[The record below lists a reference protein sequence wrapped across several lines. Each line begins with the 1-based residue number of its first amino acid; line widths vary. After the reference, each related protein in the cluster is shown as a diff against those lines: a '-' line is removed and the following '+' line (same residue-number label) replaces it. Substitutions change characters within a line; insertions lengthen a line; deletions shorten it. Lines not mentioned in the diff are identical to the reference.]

1 MQLTRFITLSLAM
14 LCLNAALVAQTAT
27 GTFVGVV
34 TDQTGAVV
42 PGATIT
48 VTNQGTNRVVTV
60 TSNEDGAYVVPLLNP
75 GAYDFAVSK
84 MGFKKVLR
92 SAVTLQVDQRAAVD
106 FSLISG
112 DISESV
118 EVTTQA
124 PLLETTSSSLGQ
136 VIGNEKI
143 VGLPLNARGVFNL
156 VALSPGV
163 IPNQDNF
170 FVQQADSSINPSLF
184 KANGG
189 RSLTNE
195 VLIDGVPNNG
205 GSFGQI
211 ALHPTV
217 DAVQEFKV
225 QTNNYS
231 AEFGNSGGA
240 IVNVSIKSGTNNF
253 HGTLWEFLRNDALD
267 ANNFFANRAGRRK
280 GKFRFNQYGGV
291 IGGPILLPGKLFGP
305 AAYDGRNKSFFF
317 FSYEGVRRVT
327 GIDPVLLTVPTVA
340 QRRGDFSNLRDVNG
354 NVIPIFDPL
363 TTTRNAA
370 GQFVRTQFPGNI
382 IPDNR
387 ISATAKALLALTP
400 LPNTTPSNA
409 FTQANN
415 YITQE
420 PNRLKQYQINNRGDH
435 TFSPANTIS
444 FRYSKNRS
452 DNTPAN
458 LFGNDAAPNFGALTF
473 VAHNAML
480 QDVHTF
486 SPTLLLTLRGGLSR
500 FATDR
505 KSPGSGAPVNMGSLG
520 LPGDLPNLAFPR
532 FDMAGYTSIGTPT
545 GNFIRRAVNIY
556 TFQGSL
562 NKIAGNHDLK
572 IGSEFRAQHQN
583 TFQPSALSG
592 QFVFN
597 QGFLSGPIVGTNNT
611 GDGFASLLLG
621 FPASSTL
628 SNDAAVA
635 ESRPYLAF
643 YVQDNYK
650 VSRKLTLNL
659 GLRYDLHLPRTDR
672 FDRLLNFDPGATEP
686 TTGRLGAF
694 RFVGRNTGNR
704 RQFDLDKNNFGP
716 RVGFAYQINDKTV
729 VRGGAALGFIS
740 PFNEGDTI
748 AGLGLSPT
756 FSTRGVNTQAA
767 TTVPTI
773 SISNPFPTGLVAPL
787 ADSQG
792 LASLVGDSATFVDR
806 NYPIGEFYNWN
817 LGIQREFR
825 SSLLVEIAYAGSK
838 GNKLAGPSIDLNALR
853 PEFLALGEDLRTQ
866 VANPFFGR
874 IRTGPLATA
883 TLERQLLLRAYP
895 QFVSVAQQGIHDYF
909 SNYHSFLLSVQKRFT
924 TGFSISGAY
933 TLSKLMDN
941 APGNGEAGGAIQN
954 VYNRAG
960 EKSVSGEDIPQRLVV
975 NYLYGL
981 PFGPGKKYL
990 SSGPLSVILGGWE
1003 VSGISTFSK
1012 ERPLGITATGGSFL
1026 PGTRRPNLV
1035 GNPNLPDS
1043 ERTFLRWFN
1052 TSAFAFPATAFALG
1066 NVSRTLPNTRRPGFQ
1081 IWDIS
1086 LQKNTQFKEGVNL
1099 EFRTEF
1105 FNAFNKTNLLGPNT
1119 QLGNAAFGQITA
1131 ARTPRQI
1138 QFALKLIY

>member
-1 MQLTRFITLSLAM
+1 MSISRLIWLSGAILLLSAGI
-14 LCLNAALVAQTAT
+14 LAQTAT

-34 TDQTGAVV
+34 TDQSGAVITGATV
-42 PGATIT
+42 T
-48 VTNQGTNRVVTV
+48 VTNKGTNRVVTV
-60 TSNEDGAYVVPLLNP
+60 TTNESGAYVVPLVNP
-75 GAYDFAVSK
+75 GEYEITVTQK
-84 MGFKKVLR
+84 GFKKATR
-92 SAVTLQVDQRAAVD
+92 AAVTIQVDQRAAVD
-106 FSLISG
+106 FSMTSG

-118 EVTTQA
+118 EVSSAA

-136 VIGNEKI
+136 VIANEKI

-240 IVNVSIKSGTNNF
+240 IVNVSIKSGTNKF
-253 HGTLWEFLRNDALD
+253 HGTVWEFLRNDALD
-267 ANNFFANRAGRRK
+267 ANNFFANRARRNK
-280 GKFRFNQYGGV
+280 GKFRFNQYGGT
-291 IGGPILLPGKLFGP
+291 IGGPIWIPKV
-305 AAYDGRNKSFFF
+305 YDGHNRSFFF

-327 GIDPVLLTVPTVA
+327 GIDPVFLTVPTAA
-340 QRRGDFSNLRDVNG
+340 QRRGDFSNLRDVTG
-354 NVIPIFDPL
+354 NLIPIFDPL

-387 ISATAKALLALTP
+387 ISPNAKALLALTP

-415 YITQE
+415 YVTQE
-420 PNRLKQYQINNRGDH
+420 PNRLDQYQINNRGDH
-435 TFSPANTIS
+435 TFSQANTIS

-452 DNTPAN
+452 DNAPAN
-458 LFGNDAAPNFGALTF
+458 LFGNDATPSAGALTF
-473 VAHNAML
+473 IANNAML

-486 SPTLLLTLRGGLSR
+486 NSTTVLTLRAGLSR

-505 KSPGSGAPVNMGSLG
+505 KTPGSGEPVNMTALG
-520 LPGDLPNLAFPR
+520 LPGNFPNTQFPR
-532 FDMAGYTSIGTPT
+532 FDITGYSSIGTLT

-562 NKIAGNHDLK
+562 NKITGDHDLK
-572 IGSEFRAQHQN
+572 IGSEFRVQHQN
-583 TFQPSALSG
+583 TFQPSAPSG

-597 QGFLSGPIVGTNNT
+597 QGFLSGPIVGANNT
-611 GDGFASLLLG
+611 GDGIASLLLG

-628 SNDAAVA
+628 TNDAAVA

-650 VSRKLTLNL
+650 ISRRLTLNL

-672 FDRLLNFDPGATEP
+672 FDRLLNFDPTATEP
-686 TTGRLGAF
+686 TTGRAGAF
-694 RFVGRNTGNR
+694 RFVGRNTDNR
-704 RQFDLDKNNFGP
+704 RQFDTDWNNLGP
-716 RVGFAYQINDKTV
+716 RAGFAYQVNDRTV
-729 VRGGAALGFIS
+729 VRGGASLGFIS
-740 PFNEGDTI
+740 PFNEGDTV

-767 TTVPTI
+767 TTIPTI
-773 SISNPFPTGLVAPL
+773 TIANPFPTGLVAPL
-787 ADSQG
+787 ADTLG

-817 LGIQREFR
+817 LSIQHEFR
-825 SSLLVEIAYAGSK
+825 SNLMLEVAYAGSK
-838 GNKLAGPSIDLNALR
+838 GNKLAGPAIDLNALR
-853 PEFLALGEDLRTQ
+853 PEFLALGDDLRTQ
-866 VANPFFGR
+866 VPNPFFGK
-874 IRTGPLATA
+874 IRTGPLAA
-883 TLERQLLLRAYP
+883 ANVERQLLLRAYP
-895 QFVSVAQQGIHDYF
+895 QFVSIGQQGIHDYF

-924 TGFSISGAY
+924 SGFSISGAY

-941 APGNGEAGGAIQN
+941 APGNGEAGGSIQN

-975 NYLYGL
+975 NYLYEL

-990 SSGPLSVILGGWE
+990 SAGPLATILGGWE

-1026 PGTRRPNLV
+1026 PGARRPNLV
-1035 GNPNLPDS
+1035 GNPNLPES

-1052 TSAFAFPATAFALG
+1052 TSAFAFPATPFALG

-1086 LQKNTQFKEGVNL
+1086 LQKNTRLREGINL

-1105 FNAFNKTNLLGPNT
+1105 FNAFNKTNFLGPNT
-1119 QLGNAAFGQITA
+1119 QLGNAAFGQISA

>member
-1 MQLTRFITLSLAM
+1 MQISRFISLVSALLLM
-14 LCLNAALVAQTAT
+14 SAGLVAQTAT
-27 GTFVGVV
+27 GAFVGVI

-42 PGATIT
+42 SGATIV
-48 VTNQGTNRVVTV
+48 VTNRGTNRSVTV
-60 TSNEDGAYVVPLLNP
+60 VSNESGAYVAPLLNP
-75 GAYDFAVSK
+75 GEYDFAVTK
-84 MGFKKVLR
+84 TGFKKAIR
-92 SAVTLQVDQRAAVD
+92 GAVTLQVEQRAAVD
-106 FSLISG
+106 FTLSSG
-112 DISESV
+112 DISETV
-118 EVTTQA
+118 EVQATA
-124 PLLETTSSSLGQ
+124 PLLETGSSSLGQ
-136 VIGNEKI
+136 VINNEKI

-195 VLIDGVPNNG
+195 VLVDGVPNNG

-240 IVNVSIKSGTNNF
+240 IVNVSIKSGTNKL

-267 ANNFFANRAGRRK
+267 ANNFFANRANRRK
-280 GKFRFNQYGGV
+280 GKFRFNQYGGTV
-291 IGGPILLPGKLFGP
+291 GGPIWIPKI
-305 AAYDGRNKSFFF
+305 YDGHDKSFFF
-317 FSYEGVRRVT
+317 FSYEGVRRIT
-327 GIDPVLLTVPTVA
+327 GIDPVFLTVPTEA
-340 QRRGDFSNLRDVNG
+340 QRRGDFSNLRDANG

-363 TTTRNAA
+363 TTTTNAS
-370 GQFVRTQFPGNI
+370 GQFIRTQFPGNI
-382 IPDNR
+382 IPENR

-400 LPNTTPSNA
+400 LPNTTPTNA

-415 YITQE
+415 FITQE
-420 PNRLKQYQINNRGDH
+420 PNRLKQYQVNNRGDH
-435 TFSPANTIS
+435 TFSQANTIS

-452 DNTPAN
+452 DNAPAN

-505 KSPGSGAPVNMGSLG
+505 KSPGSGDPVNMSALG
-520 LPGDLPNLAFPR
+520 LPNNLPNLAFPR
-532 FDMAGYTSIGTPT
+532 FDIAGYTSIGTPT

-556 TFQGSL
+556 TFQSSL
-562 NKIAGNHDLK
+562 NKITGNHDLK
-572 IGSEFRAQHQN
+572 IGGEFRVQHQN

-592 QFVFN
+592 QFSFT
-597 QGFLSGPIVGTNNT
+597 QGFLSGPVVGQNNT
-611 GDGFASLLLG
+611 GDGLAALLLG

-643 YVQDNYK
+643 YIQDNYK
-650 VSRKLTLNL
+650 LSRKLTFNL

-672 FDRLLNFDPGATEP
+672 FDRLLNFDPTATEP

-694 RFVGRNTGNR
+694 RFVGRNTDNR
-704 RQFDLDKNNFGP
+704 GQFDTDKSNFGP
-716 RVGFAYQINDKTV
+716 RVGFAYQVNDRTV
-729 VRGGAALGFIS
+729 MRGGAALGFIS

-756 FSTRGVNTQAA
+756 FSTRGVNTQAS
-767 TTVPTI
+767 TTAPTI
-773 SISNPFPTGLVAPL
+773 TIANPFPAGLVAPL

-792 LASLVGDSATFVDR
+792 LASLVGDSATFVGR
-806 NYPIGEFYNWN
+806 NYPIAEFFNWN
-817 LGIQREFR
+817 LGVQREFR
-825 SSLLVEIAYAGSK
+825 SDLVVEIAYAGSK
-838 GNKLAGPSIDLNALR
+838 GNKLAGPSIDLNTLR
-853 PEFLALGEDLRTQ
+853 PENLALGDGLRAQ
-866 VANPFFGR
+866 VANPFFGK
-874 IRTGPLATA
+874 IRTGPLSTA
-883 TLERQLLLRAYP
+883 TVERQLLLRDYP
-895 QFVSVAQQGIHDYF
+895 QFVSVGQQGIHDYF
-909 SNYHSFLLSVQKRFT
+909 SNYHSFLLSVQKRLAA
-924 TGFSISGAY
+924 GFSISGAY
-933 TLSKLMDN
+933 TLSKLIDN
-941 APGNGEAGGAIQN
+941 APGNGEAGGSIQN

-975 NYLYGL
+975 NYLYEL
-981 PFGPGKKYL
+981 PFGHGKKYL
-990 SSGPLSVILGGWE
+990 GSGALAVILGGWE
-1003 VSGISTFSK
+1003 FSGIGTFSK

-1026 PGTRRPNLV
+1026 PGARRPNLV
-1035 GNPNLPDS
+1035 GDPNLPDN

-1066 NVSRTLPNTRRPGFQ
+1066 NVSRTQPNTRRPGFQ
-1081 IWDIS
+1081 IWDLS
-1086 LQKNTQFKEGVNL
+1086 LQKNTPLKEGVSL
-1099 EFRTEF
+1099 EFRAEF
-1105 FNAFNKTNLLGPNT
+1105 FNAFNKTNFLGPNT

>member
-1 MQLTRFITLSLAM
+1 MRITRFVIAVLWCGLSAY
-14 LCLNAALVAQTAT
+14 AQTAT
-27 GTFVGVV
+27 GTFVGVI
-34 TDQTGAVV
+34 TDQSGAVL
-42 PGATIT
+42 PGATVT
-48 VTNQGTNRVVTV
+48 VTNKGTNRALTV
-60 TSNEDGAYVVPLLNP
+60 ITNESGAYVVPLLNP
-75 GAYDFAVSK
+75 GEYEIAVTQP
-84 MGFKKVLR
+84 GFKKAIR
-92 SAVTLQVDQRAAVD
+92 SAVTIQVDQRAAVD
-106 FSLISG
+106 FTLTSG
-112 DISESV
+112 DINESV
-118 EVTTQA
+118 EVSASA
-124 PLLETTSSSLGQ
+124 PLLETSSSSLGQ
-136 VIGNEKI
+136 VVNNEKI

-205 GSFGQI
+205 GSAGQI

-240 IVNVSIKSGTNNF
+240 IVNVSIKSGTNNL
-253 HGTLWEFLRNDALD
+253 HGTLWEFLRNDAFD
-267 ANNFFANRAGRRK
+267 ANNFFANRANRKK
-280 GKFRFNQYGGV
+280 GKFRFNQYGGTV
-291 IGGPILLPGKLFGP
+291 GGPIFAPRLGEGGKHF
-305 AAYDGRNKSFFF
+305 YDGRNRSFFF
-317 FSYEGVRRVT
+317 FSYEGIRRVT
-327 GIDPVLLTVPTVA
+327 GIDPVFLTVPTAA

-363 TTTRNAA
+363 TTRNE
-370 GQFVRTQFPGNI
+370 GGRIVRTQFANNI
-382 IPDNR
+382 IPENR
-387 ISATAKALLALTP
+387 INAAAKNVLAFVP
-400 LPNTTPSNA
+400 AANTTPSNA

-415 YITQE
+415 YITQD
-420 PNRLKQYQINNRGDH
+420 PNRLQQYQINNRVDH

-444 FRYSKNRS
+444 FRYSRNRS
-452 DNTPAN
+452 DNSPAN
-458 LFGNDAAPNFGALTF
+458 LFGNDAAPNFGPLTF
-473 VAHNAML
+473 IAQNAML

-486 SPTLLLTLRGGLSR
+486 NPTTLLTLRAGLSR
-500 FATDR
+500 FATAR
-505 KSPGSGAPVNMGSLG
+505 ANPGSGAGVNVSSLG
-520 LPGDLPNLAFPR
+520 LPDYIPGTVFPR
-532 FDMAGYTSIGTPT
+532 FDLAGYTSIGTNN

-556 TFQGSL
+556 SFQSSL
-562 NKIAGNHDLK
+562 NKIVGNHDLK
-572 IGSEFRAQHQN
+572 FGGEFRAQLQN
-583 TFQPSALSG
+583 SFMPSAVSG
-592 QFVFN
+592 QFTFT
-597 QGFLSGPIVGTNNT
+597 QGFLTGPTVGQNNT
-611 GDGFASLLLG
+611 GDGFASFLLG

-628 SNDAAVA
+628 TNDAAVA

-643 YVQDNYK
+643 YLQDNYK

-659 GLRYDLHLPRTDR
+659 GLRYDLHVPRTER
-672 FDRLLNFDPGATEP
+672 YDRLLNFDPTATEP
-686 TTGRLGAF
+686 TTGLPGAF
-694 RFVGRNTGNR
+694 RFVGRNTDSR
-704 RQFDLDKNNFGP
+704 HQFDMDKNNFGP
-716 RVGFAYQINDKTV
+716 RIGFAYQVNDRTV
-729 VRGGAALGFIS
+729 VRGGAGLNFIS
-740 PFNEGDTI
+740 PFNESDQFGI
-748 AGLGLSPT
+748 SPT
-756 FSTRGVNTQAA
+756 FSTRGVNTQAT

-773 SISNPFPTGLVAPL
+773 SISNPFPSGLIAPS
-787 ADSQG
+787 AASQG
-792 LASLVGDSATFVDR
+792 LAALVGDSGVFISR
-806 NYPIGEFYNWN
+806 RYPIAEFFNWN
-817 LGIQREFR
+817 LSLQREFR
-825 SSLLVEIAYAGSK
+825 SNLMVEAAYAGSK
-838 GNKLAGPSIDLNALR
+838 GNKLVGPAIDLNTLR
-853 PEFLALGEDLRTQ
+853 PEHLALGDGLRTQ
-866 VANPFFGR
+866 VTNPFFGK
-874 IRTGPLATA
+874 IRTGPLSTA
-883 TLERQLLLRAYP
+883 TVERQLLLRPYP
-895 QFVSVAQQGIHDYF
+895 QFISIGQQGIHDYF
-909 SNYHSFLLSVQKRFT
+909 SNYHSFLLSVQKRMA
-924 TGFSISGAY
+924 TGFTIGGSY
-933 TLSKLMDN
+933 TLSKLIDN
-941 APGNGEAGGAIQN
+941 GPGIGEAGGGIQN

-975 NYLYGL
+975 NYLYEL
-981 PFGPGKKYL
+981 PFGPGKKFL
-990 SSGPLSVILGGWE
+990 SAGPLSVILGGWE

-1086 LQKNTQFKEGVNL
+1086 LQKNTRLKEGVNL

-1105 FNAFNKTNLLGPNT
+1105 FNAFNKTNFLGPNT

>member
-1 MQLTRFITLSLAM
+1 MLLTRPFLTACALILLSVTSLA
-14 LCLNAALVAQTAT
+14 QSAT
-27 GTFVGVV
+27 GTFVGTI
-34 TDQTGAVV
+34 TDEAGAVV
-42 PGATIT
+42 PGATVT
-48 VTNQGTNRVVTV
+48 VTNKGTNRAVTAV
-60 TSNEDGAYVVPLLNP
+60 SNEAGTYVVPLLNP
-75 GAYDFAVSK
+75 GEYEVAVAK
-84 MGFKKVLR
+84 AGFKRAVR
-92 SAVTLQVDQRAAVD
+92 AAVTLQVDQRAAVD
-106 FSLISG
+106 FGLTSG

-118 EVTTQA
+118 EVTTTA
-124 PLLETTSSSLGQ
+124 PLLDANSSSLGQ
-136 VIGNEKI
+136 VIENSRI

-156 VALSPGV
+156 VALSAGV
-163 IPNQDNF
+163 IPNQDSF

-240 IVNVSIKSGTNNF
+240 VVNVSIKSGTNNL
-253 HGTLWEFLRNDALD
+253 HGALWEFLRNDALD
-267 ANNFFANRAGRRK
+267 ANNFFANRAGRGK
-280 GKFRFNQYGGV
+280 GKFRFNQFGGTV
-291 IGGPILLPGKLFGP
+291 GGPIVLPKI
-305 AAYDGRNKSFFF
+305 YDGHDKSFFF

-327 GIDPVLLTVPTVA
+327 GIDPVFLTVPTEA
-340 QRRGDFSNLRDVNG
+340 QRRGDFSNLRDTNG

-363 TTTRNAA
+363 TTRAS
-370 GQFVRTQFPGNI
+370 GSSFVRTQFPNNV
-382 IPDNR
+382 IPESR
-387 ISATAKALLALTP
+387 ISPTAKALLALVP

-420 PNRLKQYQINNRGDH
+420 PNRLAQYQINVRGDH
-435 TFSPANTIS
+435 SFSPANMIS

-486 SPTLLLTLRGGLSR
+486 SPTTLLTLRAGWSR

-505 KSPGSGAPVNMGSLG
+505 KSPGSGDPVDMSALG
-520 LPGDLPNLAFPR
+520 LPDYIPDTAFPR
-532 FDMAGYTSIGTPT
+532 FDITGYTSIGTPT

-572 IGSEFRAQHQN
+572 VGGEFRVQQQN
-583 TFQPSALSG
+583 TFQPSAVSG
-592 QFVFN
+592 QFSFT
-597 QGFLSGPIVGTNNT
+597 QGFLTGPTVGQNNT
-611 GDGFASLLLG
+611 GDGIASLLLG

-635 ESRPYLAF
+635 ESRPYLAL

-650 VSRKLTLNL
+650 VGRRLTLNL

-672 FDRLLNFDPGATEP
+672 FDRLLNFDPTATEP
-686 TTGRLGAF
+686 TTGRPGAF
-694 RFVGRNTGNR
+694 RFVGRNTDSRG
-704 RQFDLDKNNFGP
+704 QFDTDLNNFGP
-716 RVGFAYQINDKTV
+716 RLGFAYQLDGKTV
-729 VRGGAALGFIS
+729 VRGGAALNFIS

-756 FSTRGVNTQAA
+756 FSTRGVNTQSS
-767 TTVPTI
+767 TTVPEV

-787 ADSQG
+787 GDSQG
-792 LASLVGDSATFVDR
+792 LAALVGDSATFVDR
-806 NYPIGEFYNWN
+806 RYPISEFYNWN
-817 LGIQREFR
+817 LGVQHEFR
-825 SSLLVEIAYAGSK
+825 SELLVEVAYAGSK
-838 GNKLAGPSIDLNALR
+838 GNKLAGPAIDLNTLR
-853 PEFLALGEDLRTQ
+853 PEFLALGDALRER
-866 VANPFFGR
+866 VANPFFGQ
-874 IRTGPLATA
+874 IKTGVLSTA
-883 TLERQLLLRAYP
+883 TVERQLLLRAYP
-895 QFVSVAQQGIHDYF
+895 QFISIGQQGIHDYF
-909 SNYHSFLLSVQKRFT
+909 SNYHSLLLSVQKRFSA
-924 TGFSISGAY
+924 GFSVSGAY
-933 TLSKLMDN
+933 TASKLIDN
-941 APGNGEAGGAIQN
+941 APGNGEAGGSIQN
-954 VYNRAG
+954 VYDRAG

-975 NYLYGL
+975 SYLYEL
-981 PFGPGKKYL
+981 PFGRGKKYL
-990 SSGPLSVILGGWE
+990 AGGPLSVILGGWE
-1003 VSGISTFSK
+1003 VSGVSTFSK
-1012 ERPLGITATGGSFL
+1012 ERPLAITATGGAFL
-1026 PGTRRPNLV
+1026 PGTRRPDLV
-1035 GNPNLPDS
+1035 GDPNLPDGES
-1043 ERTFLRWFN
+1043 SFLRWFN
-1052 TSAFAFPATAFALG
+1052 TNAFAFPATAYELG

-1086 LQKNTQFKEGVNL
+1086 LQKTTPLTEGVNL
-1099 EFRTEF
+1099 EFRAEF
-1105 FNAFNKTNLLGPNT
+1105 FNAFNKTNFLAPNT

-1131 ARTPRQI
+1131 ARTSRQI

>member
-1 MQLTRFITLSLAM
+1 MQLTRLVLFSLVMIVGSAP
-14 LCLNAALVAQTAT
+14 LAAQTAT
-27 GTFVGVV
+27 GTFVGVI
-34 TDQTGAVV
+34 TDQAGAVV
-42 PGATIT
+42 PGATIV
-48 VTNQGTNRVVTV
+48 VTNKGTNRAVTV

-75 GAYDFAVSK
+75 GEYDFAVTK
-84 MGFKKVLR
+84 GGFKRALR
-92 SAVTLQVDQRAAVD
+92 GGVGLQVDQRAAVD
-106 FSLISG
+106 FVLTSG

-124 PLLETTSSSLGQ
+124 PLLETASSSLGQ
-136 VIGNEKI
+136 VISNERI

-156 VALSPGV
+156 AALSPGV
-163 IPNQDNF
+163 IPNQDSF

-240 IVNVSIKSGTNNF
+240 IVNVSIKSGTNSF

-267 ANNFFANRAGRRK
+267 ANNFFANRANRRK
-280 GKFRFNQYGGV
+280 GKFRFNQYGGT
-291 IGGPILLPGKLFGP
+291 IGGPIRIPKL
-305 AAYDGRNKSFFF
+305 YDGRNRSFFF

-327 GIDPVLLTVPTVA
+327 GIDPVLLTVPTAA

-382 IPDNR
+382 IPENR

-420 PNRLKQYQINNRGDH
+420 PNRLAQYQINNRGDH
-435 TFSPANTIS
+435 TISAANTIS

-486 SPTLLLTLRGGLSR
+486 SSTTLLTLRAGLSR

-505 KSPGSGAPVNMGSLG
+505 KSPGSGEPVDMAALG
-520 LPGDLPNLAFPR
+520 LPASLPNLAFPR
-532 FDMAGYTSIGTPT
+532 FDIAGYASIGTPT

-562 NKIAGNHDLK
+562 NKITGNHDLK
-572 IGSEFRAQHQN
+572 FGAEFRVQHQN

-597 QGFLSGPIVGTNNT
+597 QGFLSGPIVGANNT
-611 GDGFASLLLG
+611 GDGVASLLLG

-628 SNDAAVA
+628 SDDAAVA

-650 VSRKLTLNL
+650 VTRRLTLNL
-659 GLRYDLHLPRTDR
+659 GLRYDLHMPRTDR
-672 FDRLLNFDPGATEP
+672 FDRLLNFDPTATEP
-686 TTGRLGAF
+686 TTGRAGAF
-694 RFVGRNTGNR
+694 RFVGRNTGSR
-704 RQFDLDKNNFGP
+704 RQFDTDRNNFGP
-716 RVGFAYQINDKTV
+716 RIGFAYQVNDRLV
-729 VRGGAALGFIS
+729 VRGGAALGYIS

-748 AGLGLSPT
+748 GALGLSPT

-767 TTVPTI
+767 TTAPTI
-773 SISNPFPTGLVAPL
+773 TIANPFPGGLVAPL
-787 ADSQG
+787 GDSQG
-792 LASLVGDSATFVDR
+792 LAALVGDSATFVDR
-806 NYPIGEFYNWN
+806 RYPIGEFYNWN
-817 LGIQREFR
+817 LNIQREFR
-825 SSLLVEIAYAGSK
+825 SNLMIEVAYAGSK
-838 GNKLAGPSIDLNALR
+838 GNKLAGPAIDLNALR

-874 IRTGPLATA
+874 IRTGPLSTA
-883 TLERQLLLRAYP
+883 TVERQLLLRAYP

-909 SNYHSFLLSVQKRFT
+909 SNYHSFLLSVQKRMAAGFT
-924 TGFSISGAY
+924 ISGAY

-941 APGNGEAGGAIQN
+941 APGSGEAGGGIQN

-975 NYLYGL
+975 NYLYEL
-981 PFGPGKKYL
+981 PFGPGKKHL
-990 SSGPLSVILGGWE
+990 SSGPLSVMLGGWE

-1026 PGTRRPNLV
+1026 PGARRPNLV
-1035 GNPNLPDS
+1035 GDPNLPEG
-1043 ERTFLRWFN
+1043 ERSFLRWFN

-1086 LQKNTQFKEGVNL
+1086 LQKNTRLKEGVSL

-1105 FNAFNKTNLLGPNT
+1105 FNAFNKTNFLAPNT

>member
-1 MQLTRFITLSLAM
+1 MRITSLVMAT
-14 LCLNAALVAQTAT
+14 LLFGASALAQTAT

-34 TDQTGAVV
+34 TDQGGAVV
-42 PGATIT
+42 PGATVT
-48 VTNQGTNRVVTV
+48 VTNKGTNRSVTV
-60 TSNEDGAYVVPLLNP
+60 TSNESGAYVVPLLNP
-75 GAYDFAVSK
+75 GEYEITVTK
-84 MGFKKVLR
+84 PGFKKAVR
-92 SAVTLQVDQRAAVD
+92 GAVTIQVDQRAAVD
-106 FSLISG
+106 FTLASG

-118 EVTTQA
+118 VVSATA
-124 PLLETTSSSLGQ
+124 PLLETGSSSLGQ

-195 VLIDGVPNNG
+195 VLVDGVPNNG

-240 IVNVSIKSGTNNF
+240 IVNVSIKSGTNKF
-253 HGTLWEFLRNDALD
+253 HGALWEFLRNDALD
-267 ANNFFANRAGRRK
+267 ANNFFANRANRKK
-280 GKFRFNQYGGV
+280 GKFRFNQYGGTA
-291 IGGPILLPGKLFGP
+291 GGPIWIPKI
-305 AAYDGRNKSFFF
+305 YDGHDRSFFF

-327 GIDPVLLTVPTVA
+327 GIDPVFLTVPTEA
-340 QRRGDFSNLRDVNG
+340 QRRGDFSNLRDASG

-363 TTTRNAA
+363 TTRAD
-370 GQFVRTQFPGNI
+370 GSRFVRTQFANNI
-382 IPDNR
+382 IPENR
-387 ISATAKALLALTP
+387 ISATAKALLALVP
-400 LPNTTPSNA
+400 APNTTPSNA

-444 FRYSKNRS
+444 FRHSKNRS

-486 SPTLLLTLRGGLSR
+486 SPTTLLTLRAGLSR

-505 KSPGSGAPVNMGSLG
+505 KSPGSGDPINMSALG
-520 LPGDLPNLAFPR
+520 LPAYIPNTAFPR
-532 FDMAGYTSIGTPT
+532 FDIAGYTSIGTPT

-562 NKIAGNHDLK
+562 NKIIGNHDLK
-572 IGSEFRAQHQN
+572 IGAEFRVQHQN
-583 TFQPSALSG
+583 TFQPSAASG
-592 QFVFN
+592 QFSFT
-597 QGFLSGPIVGTNNT
+597 QGFLTGPTVGQNNT
-611 GDGFASLLLG
+611 GDGIASLLLG

-628 SNDAAVA
+628 TNDAAVA
-635 ESRPYLAF
+635 ESRPYMAF
-643 YVQDNYK
+643 YIQDNYK

-672 FDRLLNFDPGATEP
+672 FDRLLNFDPTATEP

-694 RFVGRNTGNR
+694 RFVGRNTDNR
-704 RQFDLDKNNFGP
+704 RQFDTDKNNFGP
-716 RVGFAYQINDKTV
+716 RLGFAYQVDDRTV
-729 VRGGAALGFIS
+729 VRGGAAVNFIS
-740 PFNEGDTI
+740 PFNEGDTVS
-748 AGLGLSPT
+748 GLGLSPT
-756 FSTRGVNTQAA
+756 FSTRGVNTQAS

-773 SISNPFPTGLVAPL
+773 TIANPFLTGLLAPL
-787 ADSQG
+787 GDSQG
-792 LASLVGDSATFVDR
+792 LASLVGDSATFVAR
-806 NYPIGEFYNWN
+806 RYPISEFFNWN
-817 LGIQREFR
+817 LGVQREFR
-825 SSLLVEIAYAGSK
+825 NDLMIEIAYAGSK
-838 GNKLAGPSIDLNALR
+838 GNKLAGPAIDLNALR
-853 PEFLALGEDLRTQ
+853 PEFLAIGDGLREQ
-866 VANPFFGR
+866 VANPFFGK
-874 IRTGPLATA
+874 IKTGALSTA
-883 TLERQLLLRAYP
+883 TVERQLLLRDYP
-895 QFVSVAQQGIHDYF
+895 HFISVVQQGIHDYF
-909 SNYHSFLLSVQKRFT
+909 SNYHSLLLSVQKRLAA
-924 TGFSISGAY
+924 GFSVSGAY
-933 TLSKLMDN
+933 TLSKLIDN
-941 APGNGEAGGAIQN
+941 APGNGESGGGIQN

-975 NYLYGL
+975 SYLYEL
-981 PFGPGKKYL
+981 PFGRGKKYL
-990 SSGPLSVILGGWE
+990 ASGPLSVILGGWE
-1003 VSGISTFSK
+1003 FSGISTFSK

-1026 PGTRRPNLV
+1026 PGVRRPNLV
-1035 GNPNLPDS
+1035 GDPNLPDG
-1043 ERTFLRWFN
+1043 ERSFLRWFN
-1052 TSAFAFPATAFALG
+1052 TSAFAFPATAYALG

-1081 IWDIS
+1081 IWDLS
-1086 LQKNTQFKEGVNL
+1086 LQKNTALKEGVNL
-1099 EFRTEF
+1099 EFRAEF
-1105 FNAFNKTNLLGPNT
+1105 FNAFNKTNFLAPNT

>member
-1 MQLTRFITLSLAM
+1 MAMTRFFSLGAM
-14 LCLNAALVAQTAT
+14 LLLLSAALIAQTAT
-27 GTFVGVV
+27 GTFVGVI

-48 VTNQGTNRVVTV
+48 VTNKGTNRVVTV
-60 TSNEDGAYVVPLLNP
+60 VSNDDGAYVAPLLNP
-75 GAYDFAVSK
+75 GEYDFAVTK
-84 MGFKKVLR
+84 PGFKKALR

-106 FSLISG
+106 FALTSG

-136 VIGNEKI
+136 VINNERI

-170 FVQQADSSINPSLF
+170 FVQQADSSINPSAF

-253 HGTLWEFLRNDALD
+253 HGALWEFLRNDALD
-267 ANNFFANRAGRRK
+267 ANNFFANRAGRKK
-280 GKFRFNQYGGV
+280 GKFRFNQYGGT
-291 IGGPILLPGKLFGP
+291 IGGPIRLPGKIFGP
-305 AAYDGRNKSFFF
+305 AGYDGRDKSFFF

-327 GIDPVLLTVPTVA
+327 GIDPVFLTVPTEA
-340 QRRGDFSNLRDVNG
+340 QRRGDFSNLRDAQG

-363 TTTRNAA
+363 TTRAS
-370 GQFVRTQFPGNI
+370 GSSFIRTQFPGNI
-382 IPDNR
+382 IPENR

-452 DNTPAN
+452 DNAPAN

-486 SPTLLLTLRGGLSR
+486 SPTTLLTLRAGVSR

-505 KSPGSGAPVNMGSLG
+505 KSPGSGDPINMAALG
-520 LPGDLPNLAFPR
+520 LPADLPNLAFPR
-532 FDMAGYTSIGTPT
+532 FDITGYTSIGTPT

-556 TFQGSL
+556 TFQSSL
-562 NKIAGNHDLK
+562 NKITGNHDLK
-572 IGSEFRAQHQN
+572 FGGEFRVQHQN

-592 QFVFN
+592 QFSFT
-597 QGFLSGPIVGTNNT
+597 QGFLTGPTVGANNT
-611 GDGFASLLLG
+611 GDGIAALLLG

-650 VSRKLTLNL
+650 VTRKLTLNL

-672 FDRLLNFDPGATEP
+672 FDRLLNFDPTATEP

-694 RFVGRNTGNR
+694 RFVGRNTDSR
-704 RQFDLDKNNFGP
+704 QQFDTDKNNFGP
-716 RVGFAYQINDKTV
+716 RIGFAYQVNDRTV
-729 VRGGAALGFIS
+729 VRGGGSLGFIS

-756 FSTRGVNTQAA
+756 FSTRGVNTQA
-767 TTVPTI
+767 TTTIPTI
-773 SISNPFPTGLVAPL
+773 SISNPFPTGLVAPV

-806 NYPIGEFYNWN
+806 NYPIGEFFNWN
-817 LGIQREFR
+817 LGVQREFR
-825 SSLLVEIAYAGSK
+825 SNLMVEIAYAGSK
-838 GNKLAGPSIDLNALR
+838 GNKLAGPAIDLNTLR
-853 PEFLALGEDLRTQ
+853 PEFLALGDDLRTQ
-866 VANPFFGR
+866 VANPFFGK
-874 IRTGPLATA
+874 IRTGPLSTA
-883 TLERQLLLRAYP
+883 TVERQLLLRDYP
-895 QFVSVAQQGIHDYF
+895 QFVSVARQGIHDYF
-909 SNYHSFLLSVQKRFT
+909 SNYHSFLLSVQKRMAAGFT
-924 TGFSISGAY
+924 ISGAY
-933 TLSKLMDN
+933 TLSKLIDN
-941 APGNGEAGGAIQN
+941 APGNGEAGGSIQN

-960 EKSVSGEDIPQRLVV
+960 EKAVSGEDIPQRLVV
-975 NYLYGL
+975 NYLYEL

-990 SSGPLSVILGGWE
+990 SAGPLAVILGGWE
-1003 VSGISTFSK
+1003 LSGISTFSK

-1026 PGTRRPNLV
+1026 PGTRRPNL
-1035 GNPNLPDS
+1035 PDG

-1052 TSAFAFPATAFALG
+1052 TAAFAFPATPYALG
-1066 NVSRTLPNTRRPGFQ
+1066 NVSRLLPNTRRPGFQ
-1081 IWDIS
+1081 IWDLS
-1086 LQKNTQFKEGVNL
+1086 LQKNTRLKESINL
-1099 EFRTEF
+1099 EFRAEF
-1105 FNAFNKTNLLGPNT
+1105 FNAFNKTNFLAPNT

>member
-1 MQLTRFITLSLAM
+1 MKATRLLLLGWAVVMLSAGLR
-14 LCLNAALVAQTAT
+14 AQTAT
-27 GTFVGVV
+27 GSFVGTV
-34 TDQTGAVV
+34 TDASGAVI
-42 PGATIT
+42 PGATIV
-48 VTNQGTNRVVTV
+48 VTNRGTNRSVSVM
-60 TSNEDGAYVVPLLNP
+60 SNEDGAYVVPLLNP
-75 GAYDFAVSK
+75 GEYDFTVSK
-84 MGFKKVLR
+84 AGFKKAVR
-92 SAVTLQVDQRAAVD
+92 AAVTLQVDQRAAVD
-106 FSLISG
+106 FALPSG

-118 EVTTQA
+118 EVQASA
-124 PLLETTSSSLGQ
+124 PLLETASSSLGQ
-136 VIGNEKI
+136 VIDNEKI

-163 IPNQDNF
+163 IPNQDSF

-240 IVNVSIKSGTNNF
+240 IVNVSIKSGTNKF
-253 HGTLWEFLRNDALD
+253 HGTVWEFLRNDALD
-267 ANNFFANRAGRRK
+267 ANNFFANRAGRKK
-280 GKFRFNQYGGV
+280 GKFRFNQFGGT
-291 IGGPILLPGKLFGP
+291 IGGPVWIPKI
-305 AAYDGRNKSFFF
+305 YDGRNKSFFF

-327 GIDPVLLTVPTVA
+327 GIDPVFLTVPTEA

-363 TTTRNAA
+363 TTQASGST
-370 GQFVRTQFPGNI
+370 FIRTQFANNI

-387 ISATAKALLALTP
+387 ISPTAKALLALVP
-400 LPNTTPSNA
+400 LPNTRPSNA

-420 PNRLKQYQINNRGDH
+420 PNRLSQYQINNRYDH
-435 TFSPANTIS
+435 NLSAANNVS

-473 VAHNAML
+473 VAHNAMA

-486 SPTLLLTLRGGLSR
+486 SPTTLLTLRAGLSR

-505 KSPGSGAPVNMGSLG
+505 KSPGSGDPVNMSSLG
-520 LPGDLPNLAFPR
+520 LPASLPNLAFPR
-532 FDMAGYTSIGTPT
+532 FDVAGYTSIGTPT

-562 NKIAGNHDLK
+562 NKISGNHDMK
-572 IGSEFRAQHQN
+572 FGGEFRVQQQN

-592 QFVFN
+592 QFTFN
-597 QGFLSGPIVGTNNT
+597 QGFLSGPVVGQNNT
-611 GDGFASLLLG
+611 GDGIASLLLG
-621 FPASSTL
+621 FPASSVL

-650 VSRKLTLNL
+650 ISRKLTLNL

-672 FDRLLNFDPGATEP
+672 FDRLLNFDPTATEP
-686 TTGRLGAF
+686 TTGRAGAF
-694 RFVGRNTGNR
+694 RFVGRNTDNR
-704 RQFDLDKNNFGP
+704 RQFDTDTNNFGP
-716 RVGFAYQINDKTV
+716 RIGFAYQVNDRTV
-729 VRGGAALGFIS
+729 VRGGGSLGFIS

-748 AGLGLSPT
+748 SAVGLSPT
-756 FSTRGVNTQAA
+756 FSTRGVNTQAS

-773 SISNPFPTGLVAPL
+773 GISNPFPTGLVAPL

-792 LASLVGDSATFVDR
+792 LAALVGDSGTFLDR
-806 NYPIGEFYNWN
+806 RYPISEFYNWN
-817 LGIQREFR
+817 LGVQREFR
-825 SSLLVEIAYAGSK
+825 SNLLFEIAYAGSK
-838 GNKLAGPSIDLNALR
+838 GNKLSGPGIDLNALR
-853 PEFLALGEDLRTQ
+853 PEFLALGDSLRDQ
-866 VANPFFGR
+866 VANPFAGR
-874 IRTGPLATA
+874 IRTGPLSTA
-883 TLERQLLLRAYP
+883 TVERQLLLRAYP
-895 QFVSVAQQGIHDYF
+895 QFVSIGQQGIHDYF
-909 SNYHSFLLSVQKRFT
+909 SNYHSLLVSVQKRVSA
-924 TGFSISGAY
+924 GLSISGSY
-933 TLSKLMDN
+933 TLSKLIDN
-941 APGNGEAGGAIQN
+941 APGSGEAGGTFQN
-954 VYNRAG
+954 VYNRAA
-960 EKSVSGEDIPQRLVV
+960 EKTVSGEDIPQRLVV
-975 NYLYGL
+975 NYLYEL
-981 PFGPGKKYL
+981 PFGRGKKFL

-1003 VSGISTFSK
+1003 FSGISTFSK
-1012 ERPLGITATGGSFL
+1012 ERPLAVTATGGSFL

-1035 GNPNLPDS
+1035 GDPNLPAGDRS
-1043 ERTFLRWFN
+1043 FLRWFN
-1052 TSAFAFPATAFALG
+1052 TAAFAFPATPYALG
-1066 NVSRTLPNTRRPGFQ
+1066 NAPRTLPSTRRPGFQ
-1081 IWDIS
+1081 IWDFS
-1086 LQKNTQFKEGVNL
+1086 LQKMTRLREGVNL

-1105 FNAFNKTNLLGPNT
+1105 FNAFNKTNFLAPNT
-1119 QLGNAAFGQITA
+1119 QLGNASFGQITA

-1138 QFALKLIY
+1138 QFALKLVY